1 MRFFGAEMAYGAIN
15 ELQACLN
22 RFFADFFDFLLVS
35 EPFDMLVRTEF
46 EINFVGVI
54 DKFLRLI
61 RSDELRKL
69 AAYLV

>member
-1 MRFFGAEMAYGAIN
+1 MANGTIDEFKTRFD
-15 ELQACLN
+15 CL
-22 RFFADFFDFLLVS
+22 FTDFFDFIFVAES
-35 EPFDMLVRTEF
+35 FDMLVRTEF